1 MVSENARRLREE
13 KRLTLD
19 EAARLTGVSRSM
31 LAQIEKGDVNPTISM
46 VWKIANGYKV
56 SFTSLVEPARERPV
70 LLRGDD
76 APILEEDGGR
86 YRNCP
91 AFPFDG
97 ERGFETYRIVM
108 LPGGALEAQPH
119 LPGTEEYVTVFAG
132 EAEIGLPGETYRLRT
147 GDSLRFPADQPHRYR
162 NPGPDGPGWG
172 IFQERGPGHR
182 LRRPHR
188 KPREN
193 STASI
198 SRESALAA
206 KVSGG
211 PQL

>member
-108 LPGGALEAQPH
+108 LPGGPAPPLPEPGDGGDSTQYADLVQALKPQPRQQEA
-119 LPGTEEYVTVFAG
+119 PG
-132 EAEIGLPGETYRLRT
+132 LT
-147 GDSLRFPADQPHRYR
+147 GDKVELPHVQGKAHQA
-162 NPGPDGPGWG
+162 GPLGQQQAGGVAPFG
-172 IFQERGPGHR
+172 
-182 LRRPHR
+182 
-188 KPREN
+188 
-193 STASI
+193 
-198 SRESALAA
+198 AA
-206 KVSGG
+206 AQM
-211 PQL
+211 P

>member
-19 EAARLTGVSRSM
+19 EAARLTGGARSM
-31 LAQIEKGDVNPTISM
+31 LAQI
-46 VWKIANGYKV
+46 
-56 SFTSLVEPARERPV
+56 V

-162 NPGPDGPGWG
+162 NPGT
-172 IFQERGPGHR
+172 E
-182 LRRPHR
+182 
-188 KPREN
+188 E
-193 STASI
+193 T
-198 SRESALAA
+198 
-206 KVSGG
+206 
-211 PQL
+211 QLSMLIWYRH

>member
-1 MVSENARRLREE
+1 
-13 KRLTLD
+13 
-19 EAARLTGVSRSM
+19 M

-108 LPGGALEAQPH
+108 LPG
-119 LPGTEEYVTVFAG
+119 
-132 EAEIGLPGETYRLRT
+132 RW
-147 GDSLRFPADQPHRYR
+147 
-162 NPGPDGPGWG
+162 GW
-172 IFQERGPGHR
+172 R
-182 LRRPHR
+182 
-188 KPREN
+188 
-193 STASI
+193 SM
-198 SRESALAA
+198 
-206 KVSGG
+206 
-211 PQL
+211 

>member
-119 LPGTEEYVTVFAG
+119 LPGTEEYVTVFGGPAPP
-132 EAEIGLPGETYRLRT
+132 LPEPGDG
-147 GDSLRFPADQPHRYR
+147 GDSTQYADLVQALK
-162 NPGPDGPGWG
+162 NQPGPDGPGWG

>member
-1 MVSENARRLREE
+1 VVSENARRLREE

-119 LPGTEEYVTVFAG
+119 LPGRRRSACRGRPTGSGPATPCASRRTSPTATG
-132 EAEIGLPGETYRLRT
+132 TRGRRRL
-147 GDSLRFPADQPHRYR
+147 
-162 NPGPDGPGWG
+162 
-172 IFQERGPGHR
+172 
-182 LRRPHR
+182 
-188 KPREN
+188 N
-193 STASI
+193 S
-198 SRESALAA
+198 
-206 KVSGG
+206 VC
-211 PQL
+211 